1 MSKFYSLSKP
11 RPVEFNPSGDS
22 VVTEFELEYSPQGV
36 PHLVPTGTYDL
47 YEVIQSF
54 RDECDLGKIFQRYA
68 NGDVMALNKRQGV
81 YADLSDMPQDIF
93 SATDLINRVEAI
105 YNGLSEDLRA
115 RVGSFEDF
123 LSNPLSVLSDHPAS
137 DAGSAEPVPT
147 VSAGNEGGESK

>member
-1 MSKFYSLSKP
+1 MSKFYSLSDP
-11 RPVEFNPSGDS
+11 RPVQVNPSGDS
-22 VVTEFELEYSPQGV
+22 VVQEYELEYSPQGV

-81 YADLSDMPQDIF
+81 YADISDMPHDIF
-93 SATDLINRVEAI
+93 AAANLLERVESI
-105 YNGLSEDLRA
+105 YNGLDEGTRS

-123 LSNPLSVLSDHPAS
+123 LKNPFVVLSDHPAS
-137 DAGSAEPVPT
+137 DAGSADPVP
-147 VSAGNEGGESK
+147 VVPADSEGGDK

>member
-1 MSKFYSLSKP
+1 MSNFYSLSNR
-11 RPVEFNPSGDS
+11 RPVDFCSAGDS
-22 VVTEFELEYSPQGV
+22 IVQDFELEYSPQGV

-81 YADLSDMPQDIF
+81 YADISEMPQDIF
-93 SATDLINRVEAI
+93 AAANLLDRVEAI

-123 LSNPLSVLSDHPAS
+123 LANPLAVLSDHPAS
-137 DAGSAEPVPT
+137 DAGSAESVSPVP
-147 VSAGNEGGESK
+147 AGSEGGDM

>member
-1 MSKFYSLSKP
+1 MSKFYSFSEP
-11 RPVEFNPSGDS
+11 RPVEVNPAGDS
-22 VVTEFELEYSPQGV
+22 VVQEFELEYSPQGV

-81 YADLSDMPQDIF
+81 YADISEMPQDIF
-93 SATDLINRVEAI
+93 AAANLLERVEGI
-105 YNGLSEDLRA
+105 YNGLDEDVRA

-123 LSNPLSVLSDHPAS
+123 LKNPLVVLSDHPAS
-137 DAGSAEPVPT
+137 DAGSSEPVPSGT
-147 VSAGNEGGESK
+147 AGSEGGDK

>member
-1 MSKFYSLSKP
+1 MSRFYSISEP
-11 RPVEFNPSGDS
+11 RPVEVNPSGDS
-22 VVTEFELEYSPQGV
+22 VVQEYELEYSPQGV

-81 YADLSDMPQDIF
+81 FADISDMPQDIF
-93 SATDLINRVEAI
+93 AAATLIERVEAI
-105 YNGLSEDLRA
+105 YNGLDEATRS

-123 LSNPLSVLSDHPAS
+123 LQHPLVVLSDHPTS
-137 DAGSAEPVPT
+137 DPGSAEPVPPD
-147 VSAGNEGGESK
+147 SAGIEGGEV

>member
-1 MSKFYSLSKP
+1 MGKFYSFSEP
-11 RPVEFNPSGDS
+11 RPVEVNPAGDS
-22 VVTEFELEYSPQGV
+22 VVQEYELEYSPQGV

-81 YADLSDMPQDIF
+81 YADISAMPQDIF
-93 SATDLINRVEAI
+93 SAASLLERVEVI
-105 YNGLSEDLRA
+105 YNELDESTRQ

-123 LSNPLSVLSDHPAS
+123 LKNPLAVLSDSPAS
-137 DAGSAEPVPT
+137 DAGSSESVPSG
-147 VSAGNEGGESK
+147 SAGSDGGDK

>member
-1 MSKFYSLSKP
+1 MSKFYSLSEP
-11 RPVEFNPSGDS
+11 RPVEVNPAGDS
-22 VVTEFELEYSPQGV
+22 VVQEYELEYSPQGV

-47 YEVIQSF
+47 YDVIQSF

-81 YADLSDMPQDIF
+81 YADISEMPQDIF
-93 SATDLINRVEAI
+93 AAANLLDRVEAI

-123 LSNPLSVLSDHPAS
+123 LADPLSVLSDHPSS
-137 DAGSAEPVPT
+137 DAGSAEPVPA
-147 VSAGNEGGESK
+147 VPAGREGGEG

>member
-1 MSKFYSLSKP
+1 MSKFYSFSEP
-11 RPVEFNPSGDS
+11 RPVEVNPAGDS
-22 VVTEFELEYSPQGV
+22 LVQEYELEYSPQGV

-81 YADLSDMPQDIF
+81 YADISDMPQDIF
-93 SATDLINRVEAI
+93 SAASLLDRVKEI

-123 LSNPLSVLSDHPAS
+123 LANPLSVLSDTPAS
-137 DAGSAEPVPT
+137 YAGSSKTEPANT
-147 VSAGNEGGESK
+147 AGREGGNK

>member
-1 MSKFYSLSKP
+1 MSKFYSLSEP
-11 RPVEFNPSGDS
+11 RKAEVNPSGDS
-22 VVTEFELEYSPQGV
+22 VVQEYELEYSPQGV

-81 YADLSDMPQDIF
+81 YADISDMPQDIF
-93 SATDLINRVEAI
+93 AAANLIERVESI
-105 YNGLSEDLRA
+105 YNGLDEVTRS

-123 LSNPLSVLSDHPAS
+123 LANPFSVLSDSPSS
-137 DAGSAEPVPT
+137 DAGSADPVPANT
-147 VSAGNEGGESK
+147 AGSEGGDN

>member
-1 MSKFYSLSKP
+1 MSKFYSLSEL
-11 RPVEFNPSGDS
+11 RPVEVNPAGDS
-22 VVTEFELEYSPQGV
+22 VVQEFELEYSSQGV

-81 YADLSDMPQDIF
+81 YADISEMPQDVF
-93 SATDLINRVEAI
+93 SAANLLERVEDI
-105 YNGLSEDLRA
+105 YNGFSEDLRT

-123 LSNPLSVLSDHPAS
+123 LKNPLSVLSDHPAS
-137 DAGSAEPVPT
+137 EAGSAEAEPADA
-147 VSAGNEGGESK
+147 AGSEGGDK

>member
-1 MSKFYSLSKP
+1 MSKFYSLSEP
-11 RPVEFNPSGDS
+11 RPVEVNPAGDS
-22 VVTEFELEYSPQGV
+22 VVQEFELEYSPQGV

-81 YADLSDMPQDIF
+81 YVDISEMPQDIF
-93 SATDLINRVEAI
+93 AAANLLQRVEDI
-105 YNGLSEDLRA
+105 YDGLSEDLRA

-123 LSNPLSVLSDHPAS
+123 LANPLAVLSDSPAS
-137 DAGSAEPVPT
+137 DAGSSQPVPADP
-147 VSAGNEGGESK
+147 AGREGGDK

>member
-1 MSKFYSLSKP
+1 MSKFYSFSEP
-11 RPVEFNPSGDS
+11 RPVEVNPAGDS
-22 VVTEFELEYSPQGV
+22 VVQEYELEYSPQGV

-81 YADLSDMPQDIF
+81 FVDISEMPQDIF
-93 SATDLINRVEAI
+93 SAANLIDRVEAI

-123 LSNPLSVLSDHPAS
+123 LANPLAVLSDSPAS
-137 DAGSAEPVPT
+137 DPGSAEPVPA
-147 VSAGNEGGESK
+147 VPAGSEGGDM